1 MLIGMN
7 SKIVTCFPGTMLAY
21 FKVYRI
27 VLRHYNQIRGSG
39 IFQNF
44 GQPAIDW
51 TKCNKPV
58 ASMLYCVVLLFSICV
73 LPYFVST
80 MLRKQVNLQRLARDE
95 ERIDLCCHYSG
106 ANVFVI
112 VSQSFEWEEEWE
124 ISVMVLNNYLG
135 G

>member
-1 MLIGMN
+1 
-7 SKIVTCFPGTMLAY
+7 MLAY

-27 VLRHYNQIRGSG
+27 VRRHYNQIRGSG

-95 ERIDLCCHYSG
+95 ETIDLCCHYSG

-124 ISVMVLNNYLG
+124 ISIMVLNNYSEG
-135 G
+135 

>member
-1 MLIGMN
+1 MN

-27 VLRHYNQIRGSG
+27 VRRHYNQIRGSG

-51 TKCNKPV
+51 TKCNKPE
-58 ASMLYCVVLLFSICV
+58 ASMLYCVVLLFSICL

-106 ANVFVI
+106 ANVLA
-112 VSQSFEWEEEWE
+112 SS
-124 ISVMVLNNYLG
+124 LNPLNGKKNERYPLWSWTTIQEVK
-135 G
+135 